1 MEKVEVMRKKSGEIL
16 KGFDGWGYGGI
27 LITLIFALIG
37 AIESSKN
44 PKGTYKF
51 VLNFLDKSAKGGK

>member
-16 KGFDGWGYGGI
+16 KGFDGWGYAGI

-44 PKGTYKF
+44 PSKTYKF
-51 VLNFLDKSAKGGK
+51 VLNFLSNSAKGGK